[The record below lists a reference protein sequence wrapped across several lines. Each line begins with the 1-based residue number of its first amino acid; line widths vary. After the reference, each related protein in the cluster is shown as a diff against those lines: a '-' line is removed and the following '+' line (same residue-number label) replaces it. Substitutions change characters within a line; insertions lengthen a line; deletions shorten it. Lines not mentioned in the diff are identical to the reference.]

1 MNNLKLITNFNK
13 KFSKFINNLLEKNLN
28 KLNVDNL
35 KSLLINNKIFLSIV
49 ALIILFL
56 SYLSF
61 PNIHN
66 KEEVAL
72 EIKKNLK
79 NKLNLEFNFQEDLD
93 YKFLP
98 RPHFTTNNYS
108 INSEKDKIAEIKKLK
123 VYVSLENLFNLKNIK
138 LNHVILEDGNFNL
151 NKENYNFFYNLLDSN
166 FNDFKFQILKSN
178 VFFRS
183 LENEVLFI
191 NNIKNAKYFFDPK
204 EIKNIVYA
212 NNEIFNLPYSI
223 KVFDDKIE
231 KTIQSKK
238 NIESLRLEIDNQ
250 TSYDDTNYS
259 GLSEIN
265 LLNSKNL
272 FEYQYKNDLFEFKF
286 FDKKQ
291 NPEFS
296 YLGRFNLKPFYA
308 NITGNTNKLDLSSL
322 FSSYAIIKELLKTE
336 ILNNK
341 NIDFYLIISAN
352 GIKQFTDFNNV
363 LIKSKIQ
370 EGLVDIDQ
378 SKMTWRNNIDF
389 EFFNSLIF
397 VKEGKLILDS
407 NVEININNTNE
418 LYKFLLTP
426 KNLRKKISKVNV
438 NFTYLFHEKN
448 IKVNNIK
455 VDGKIL
461 EKSNF
466 AFEDIY
472 LKENNLQNKIYFK
485 NLLNELIK
493 YYAG

>member
-1 MNNLKLITNFNK
+1 MNNLKFIASFYK

-28 KLNVDNL
+28 KLNVDNF
-35 KSLLINNKIFLSIV
+35 KNLLINNKIFLSIV

-98 RPHFTTNNYS
+98 RPHFTTNNSS
-108 INSEKDKIAEIKKLK
+108 INSQEDKITEIKKLK
-123 VYVSLENLFNLKNIK
+123 VYVSLENLFSLKNIK
-138 LNHVILEDGNFNL
+138 LNHVLLEEANFNL
-151 NKENYNFFYNLLDSN
+151 NKENYNFFYNLLDGN
-166 FNDFKFQILKSN
+166 FNDFKFEILKSN
-178 VFFRS
+178 VFYRS

-191 NNIKNAKYFFDPK
+191 NNIKNAKYYFDPK
-204 EIKNIVYA
+204 EIKNMLYA

-231 KTIQSKK
+231 KTIHSKI

-250 TSYDDTNYS
+250 TSYDDTNYL
-259 GLSEIN
+259 GFSEIN
-265 LLNSKNL
+265 LINTKRL
-272 FEYQYKNDLFEFKF
+272 FEYQLKDNLFEFKF
-286 FDKKQ
+286 FDKLQ

-296 YLGRFNLKPFYA
+296 YIGKFNFKPFYS
-308 NITGNTNKLDLSSL
+308 NITGNTNKLNFSPL
-322 FSSYAIIKELLKTE
+322 FSSNAIIKELLKTE

-341 NIDFYLIISAN
+341 NIDFYLIISGN
-352 GIKQFTDFNNV
+352 SIKQFDDFKNV

-378 SKMTWRNNIDF
+378 SKMTWKNNIDF
-389 EFFNSLIF
+389 EFLDSLIF

-438 NFTYLFHEKN
+438 NFTYLFDEKN
-448 IKVNNIK
+448 IKVNNIR
-455 VDGKIL
+455 VDGKTL
-461 EKSNF
+461 EKSKF
-466 AFEDIY
+466 SFEEIL
-472 LKENNLQNKIYFK
+472 LKENNLQNKIYLK
-485 NLLNELIK
+485 KLLNEVIK
-493 YYAG
+493 NYVG

>member
-1 MNNLKLITNFNK
+1 MNNPKFIASFFK

-28 KLNVDNL
+28 KLNTDNF

-66 KEEVAL
+66 KEEVAI

-98 RPHFTTNNYS
+98 RPHFTTNNSS
-108 INSEKDKIAEIKKLK
+108 INFREDKITEIKNLK
-123 VYVSLENLFNLKNIK
+123 IYVSLENLFSLKNIK
-138 LNHVILEDGNFNL
+138 LNHVLLEEANFNL
-151 NKENYNFFYNLLDSN
+151 KKNNYNFFYDLLKSN
-166 FNDFKFQILKSN
+166 FKDFKFEISNSN
-178 VFFRS
+178 VFYRNI
-183 LENEVLFI
+183 ENEVLFI
-191 NNIKNAKYFFDPK
+191 NNISNAKYYFDPK
-204 EIKNIVYA
+204 EIKNMLDA

-223 KVFDDKIE
+223 KIFDNKIE
-231 KTIQSKK
+231 KTIHSKI
-238 NIESLRLEIDNQ
+238 NIESLRLKIDSQ
-250 TSYDDTNYS
+250 TTYTDTNYS
-259 GLSEIN
+259 GFSEIIS
-265 LLNSKNL
+265 LNSKNL
-272 FEYQYKNDLFEFKF
+272 FEYQYRNDLFEFKF

-296 YLGRFNLKPFYA
+296 YKSRFNLKPFYS
-308 NITGNTNKLDLSSL
+308 NITGNTNKLDLSPL
-322 FSSYAIIKELLKTE
+322 FSSNAIIIELLKTE

-341 NIDFYLIISAN
+341 NIDFYLIISGN
-352 GIKQFTDFNNV
+352 SIKQFDDFKNV

-378 SKMTWRNNIDF
+378 SKMTWKNNIDF
-389 EFFNSLIF
+389 EFLDSLIF

-407 NVEININNTNE
+407 NVEININNTDE

-426 KNLRKKISKVNV
+426 KKLRKKISKVNV
-438 NFTYLFHEKN
+438 NFTYFFDEKT
-448 IKVNNIK
+448 IKVNNISI
-455 VDGKIL
+455 DGKTL
-461 EKSNF
+461 EKSNYT
-466 AFEDIY
+466 FEDIL
-472 LKENNLQNKIYFK
+472 LKENNLQNKIYLK
-485 NLLNELIK
+485 NLLNGVIK
-493 YYAG
+493 NYAG

>member
-1 MNNLKLITNFNK
+1 MNNLKLIANFNK
-13 KFSKFINNLLEKNLN
+13 KFSNFINNLLEKNLN
-28 KLNVDNL
+28 KLNVDNF
-35 KSLLINNKIFLSIV
+35 KNLLINNKIFLSIV

-61 PNIHN
+61 PNIHS
-66 KEEVAL
+66 KEDVAL

-98 RPHFTTNNYS
+98 RPHFTTNNSS
-108 INSEKDKIAEIKKLK
+108 INSEEDKIAEIKKLK
-123 VYVSLENLFNLKNIK
+123 VYVSLENLFSLKNIK
-138 LNHVILEDGNFNL
+138 LNHVILEEANFNL
-151 NKENYNFFYNLLDSN
+151 NKENYNFFYNLLDGN
-166 FNDFKFQILKSN
+166 FNDFKFEIFKSN
-178 VFFRS
+178 VFYRS

-204 EIKNIVYA
+204 EIKNMLFA

-223 KVFDDKIE
+223 KVFDNKIK
-231 KTIQSKK
+231 KTIHSKI

-250 TSYDDTNYS
+250 TSYDDANYS

-296 YLGRFNLKPFYA
+296 YTGKFNLKPFYA
-308 NITGNTNKLDLSSL
+308 NITGNTNKLDLSYL
-322 FSSYAIIKELLKTE
+322 FSSNAIIKELLKTK

-341 NIDFYLIISAN
+341 NIDFYLIISGN
-352 GIKQFTDFNNV
+352 SIKQFNDFKNI

-370 EGLVDIDQ
+370 EGLIDIDN
-378 SKMTWRNNIDF
+378 SKMTWKNNIDF
-389 EFFNSLIF
+389 EFSNSLIF

-407 NVEININNTNE
+407 NVEININNTDE

-426 KNLRKKISKVNV
+426 KKLRKKISKVNV
-438 NFTYLFHEKN
+438 SLTYMFDEKK
-448 IKVNNIK
+448 IKVNNVRIN
-455 VDGKIL
+455 GKTL
-461 EKSNF
+461 EKSNYT
-466 AFEDIY
+466 FEDIL

-485 NLLNELIK
+485 NLLNDAIK
-493 YYAG
+493 NYAG

>member
-1 MNNLKLITNFNK
+1 MNNLKFIANFFK

-28 KLNVDNL
+28 KLNVDNF
-35 KSLLINNKIFLSIV
+35 KNLLINNKIFLSIV

-98 RPHFTTNNYS
+98 RPHFTTNNSS
-108 INSEKDKIAEIKKLK
+108 INSQEDKITEIKKLK
-123 VYVSLENLFNLKNIK
+123 VYVSLENLFSLKNIK
-138 LNHVILEDGNFNL
+138 LNHVILEEANFNL
-151 NKENYNFFYNLLDSN
+151 NKENYNFFYNLLDGN
-166 FNDFKFQILKSN
+166 FNDFKFEILKSN
-178 VFFRS
+178 VFYRS

-191 NNIKNAKYFFDPK
+191 NNIKNAKYYFDPK
-204 EIKNIVYA
+204 EIKNMLYA

-231 KTIQSKK
+231 KTIHSKI

-250 TSYDDTNYS
+250 TSYDDTNYL
-259 GLSEIN
+259 GFSEIN
-265 LLNSKNL
+265 LINTKSL
-272 FEYQYKNDLFEFKF
+272 FEYQLKDNLFEFKF
-286 FDKKQ
+286 FDKLQ

-296 YLGRFNLKPFYA
+296 YIGKFNFKPFYS
-308 NITGNTNKLDLSSL
+308 NITGNTNKLNLSPL
-322 FSSYAIIKELLKTE
+322 FSSNAIIKELLKTE

-341 NIDFYLIISAN
+341 NIDFYLIISGN
-352 GIKQFTDFNNV
+352 SIKQFDDFKNV

-378 SKMTWRNNIDF
+378 SKMTWKNNIDF
-389 EFFNSLIF
+389 EFLDSLIF

-426 KNLRKKISKVNV
+426 KNLRKKLVKLMLTSLICLMK
-438 NFTYLFHEKN
+438 
-448 IKVNNIK
+448 
-455 VDGKIL
+455 KI
-461 EKSNF
+461 
-466 AFEDIY
+466 
-472 LKENNLQNKIYFK
+472 
-485 NLLNELIK
+485 
-493 YYAG
+493 

>member
-1 MNNLKLITNFNK
+1 MNNPKFIASFFK

-28 KLNVDNL
+28 KLNVDNF
-35 KSLLINNKIFLSIV
+35 KNLLINNKIFLSIV

-98 RPHFTTNNYS
+98 RPHFTTNNSS
-108 INSEKDKIAEIKKLK
+108 INSQEDKITEIKKLK
-123 VYVSLENLFNLKNIK
+123 VYVSLENLFSLKNIK
-138 LNHVILEDGNFNL
+138 LNHVILEEGNFNL
-151 NKENYNFFYNLLDSN
+151 NKENYNFFYNLLDGN
-166 FNDFKFQILKSN
+166 FNDFKFEILKSN

-191 NNIKNAKYFFDPK
+191 NNIKNIKYFFDPK
-204 EIKNIVYA
+204 EIKNMLYA

-231 KTIQSKK
+231 KTIHSKI

-250 TSYDDTNYS
+250 TSYDDTNYL
-259 GLSEIN
+259 GFSEIN

-296 YLGRFNLKPFYA
+296 YKGKFNLKPFYA

-322 FSSYAIIKELLKTE
+322 FSSNAINKEILKTE

-341 NIDFYLIISAN
+341 NIDFYLIISGN
-352 GIKQFTDFNNV
+352 SIKQFDDFKNV

-378 SKMTWRNNIDF
+378 SKMTWKNNIDF
-389 EFFNSLIF
+389 EFLDSLIF

-407 NVEININNTNE
+407 NVDININNTNE

-438 NFTYLFHEKN
+438 NFTYLFDEKN
-448 IKVNNIK
+448 IKINNIR
-455 VDGKIL
+455 VDGKTL
-461 EKSNF
+461 EKSNYSF
-466 AFEDIY
+466 GEIL
-472 LKENNLQNKIYFK
+472 LKENNLQNKIYLK
-485 NLLNELIK
+485 NLLNEVIK
-493 YYAG
+493 NYVG

>member
-1 MNNLKLITNFNK
+1 MNNPKFIASFFK

-28 KLNVDNL
+28 KLNTDNF
-35 KSLLINNKIFLSIV
+35 KNLLINNKIFLSIV

-79 NKLNLEFNFQEDLD
+79 NKLNLEFNFQEDLN

-98 RPHFTTNNYS
+98 RPHFTTNNSS
-108 INSEKDKIAEIKKLK
+108 INFRDDKITEIKKLK
-123 VYVSLENLFNLKNIK
+123 VYVSLENLFSLKNIK
-138 LNHVILEDGNFNL
+138 LNHVILEEANFNL
-151 NKENYNFFYNLLDSN
+151 NKKNYNFFYDLLNSN
-166 FNDFKFQILKSN
+166 FKEFKFEISNSN
-178 VFFRS
+178 VFYRNI
-183 LENEVLFI
+183 ENEVLLI
-191 NNIKNAKYFFDPK
+191 NNIFNAKYYFDPK
-204 EIKNIVYA
+204 EIKNMLDA

-223 KVFDDKIE
+223 KIFDDKIE
-231 KTIQSKK
+231 KTINSKI
-238 NIESLRLEIDNQ
+238 NIENLRLNIHNQ
-250 TSYDDTNYS
+250 TSYNDSNYS

-272 FEYQYKNDLFEFKF
+272 LEYQLKNDLFEFKF
-286 FDKKQ
+286 FDQ
-291 NPEFS
+291 MQDPEFS
-296 YLGRFNLKPFYA
+296 YKGKFNLKPFYSS
-308 NITGNTNKLDLSSL
+308 IVGRTNKLDLLPL
-322 FSSYAIIKELLKTE
+322 FSSNAIIKELLKTE

-341 NIDFYLIISAN
+341 NIDFYLIISGN
-352 GIKQFTDFNNV
+352 SIKQFNDFKNI

-370 EGLVDIDQ
+370 EGLIDIDK
-378 SKMTWRNNIDF
+378 SKMTWKNNIDF
-389 EFFNSLIF
+389 EFSNSLIF

-438 NFTYLFHEKN
+438 SFTYLFDEKN
-448 IKVNNIK
+448 IKVKNII
-455 VDGKIL
+455 VDGKTL
-461 EKSNF
+461 EKSNYI
-466 AFEDIY
+466 FEDIL

-485 NLLNELIK
+485 NLFNELIK
-493 YYAG
+493 SYAG